1 MTVKENNGIIAVR
14 LHDGDKF
21 MESLKAVAKDCGVNS
36 AVLHGIGLF
45 KNVEL
50 GYFNG
55 HEYVTKSFYQQLM
68 EVISLEGNI
77 SVAENGAEVVIH
89 AHCVLGLPDYSL
101 IGGHLM
107 DGTFFNGELFIQK
120 LEGIKLVRRS
130 EPSGLNGLWVE

>member
-1 MTVKENNGIIAVR
+1 MTIKEANGIIAVR
-14 LHDGDKF
+14 MHDGDSF
-21 MESLKAVAKDCGVNS
+21 TECVKAVARDCGVNS

-45 KNVEL
+45 KNAEL

-55 HEYVTKSFYQQLM
+55 QEYVTKSFYQQLM

-77 SVAENGAEVVIH
+77 SLAENGEDIVVH
-89 AHCVLGLPDYSL
+89 AHCALGLPDYSV

-107 DGTFFNGELFIQK
+107 EGTFFNGEVFIQK
-120 LEGIKLVRRS
+120 LEGIRLVRRS

>member
-1 MTVKENNGIIAVR
+1 MTIQENNGIIAVR
-14 LHDGDKF
+14 MHDGDSF
-21 MESLKAVAKDCGVNS
+21 TECVKAVAKDCGVNS

>member
-1 MTVKENNGIIAVR
+1 
-14 LHDGDKF
+14 LHDGDSF
-21 MESLKAVAKDCGVNS
+21 TECVKAVAKRLCVNS

-120 LEGIKLVRRS
+120 LEGIKLVRKS

>member
-1 MTVKENNGIIAVR
+1 MTIKEANGIIAVR

-21 MESLKAVAKDCGVNS
+21 MECVKAVAKDCGVKS

-45 KNVEL
+45 RNVEL

-55 HEYVTKSFYQQLM
+55 HEYLTKSLDDQLM
-68 EVISLEGNI
+68 EVISLEGSI
-77 SVAENGAEVVIH
+77 SVAENGEDIVVH
-89 AHCVLGLPDYSL
+89 AHCALGLPDYSV

-107 DGTFFNGELFIQK
+107 EGTFFNGEVFIQK
-120 LEGIKLVRRS
+120 LEGIRLVRRS

>member
-1 MTVKENNGIIAVR
+1 MTIKEANGIIAVR
-14 LHDGDKF
+14 MHDGDSF
-21 MESLKAVAKDCGVNS
+21 TECVKAVARDCGVNS

-45 KNVEL
+45 KNAEL

-77 SVAENGAEVVIH
+77 STAENGEDIVVH
-89 AHCVLGLPDYSL
+89 AHCALGLPDYSV

-107 DGTFFNGELFIQK
+107 EGTFFNGEVFIQK

>member
-1 MTVKENNGIIAVR
+1 MTIKESNGIIAVR

-21 MESLKAVAKDCGVNS
+21 MESLKAVARDCDVNS
-36 AVLHGIGLF
+36 AVAHGIGMF
-45 KNVEL
+45 RQVDL

-55 HEYVTKSFYQQLM
+55 QEYVTKSFEGELM
-68 EVISLEGNI
+68 EIVSIEGNI
-77 SVAENGAEVVIH
+77 SMTENGAEIAIH
-89 AHCVLGLPDYSL
+89 AHCVLGLRDYSL

>member
-1 MTVKENNGIIAVR
+1 MTIKEANGIIAVKM
-14 LHDGDKF
+14 HDGDSF
-21 MESLKAVAKDCGVNS
+21 TECVKAVAKDCGVNS

-120 LEGIKLVRRS
+120 LEGVKLVRKS

>member
-77 SVAENGAEVVIH
+77 SMAENGAEVVIH

-120 LEGIKLVRRS
+120 LEGVKLVRKS

>member
-1 MTVKENNGIIAVR
+1 MTIKENNGIIAVR

>member
-1 MTVKENNGIIAVR
+1 MTIKEANGIIAVR
-14 LHDGDKF
+14 MHDGNSF
-21 MESLKAVAKDCGVNS
+21 TECVKAVARDCGLNS
-36 AVLHGIGLF
+36 AVLHGIGMF
-45 KNVEL
+45 RQVDL

-55 HEYVTKSFYQQLM
+55 QEYVTKTFEGELM
-68 EVISLEGNI
+68 EIVSIEGNI
-77 SVAENGAEVVIH
+77 SMAENGAEVVIH

-120 LEGIKLVRRS
+120 LEGIKFVRRS

>member
-1 MTVKENNGIIAVR
+1 MTIKEANGIIAVR
-14 LHDGDKF
+14 MHDGDSF
-21 MESLKAVAKDCGVNS
+21 TECVKAVAKDCGVNS

>member
-1 MTVKENNGIIAVR
+1 MTIKEANGIIAVR
-14 LHDGDKF
+14 MHDGDSF
-21 MESLKAVAKDCGVNS
+21 TECVKAVAKDCGVNC

>member
-1 MTVKENNGIIAVR
+1 MTIKEANGIIAVR
-14 LHDGDKF
+14 MHDGDSF
-21 MESLKAVAKDCGVNS
+21 TECVKAVAKDLDVKS

-77 SVAENGAEVVIH
+77 SLAENGEDIVVH
-89 AHCVLGLPDYSL
+89 AHCALGLPDYSV

-107 DGTFFNGELFIQK
+107 EGTFFNGEVFIQE
-120 LEGIKLVRRS
+120 LEGIRLVRRS

>member
-1 MTVKENNGIIAVR
+1 MTIKEANGIIAVR
-14 LHDGDKF
+14 MHDGNSF
-21 MESLKAVAKDCGVNS
+21 TECVKAVARDCGLNS
-36 AVLHGIGLF
+36 AVLHGIGMF
-45 KNVEL
+45 RQVDL

-55 HEYVTKSFYQQLM
+55 QEYVTKTYEGELM
-68 EVISLEGNI
+68 EIVSIEGNI
-77 SVAENGAEVVIH
+77 SMAENGAEVVIH

>member
-1 MTVKENNGIIAVR
+1 VR

-21 MESLKAVAKDCGVNS
+21 MECVKAVAKDLDVKS

-55 HEYVTKSFYQQLM
+55 HEYLTKSFDDQLM

-77 SVAENGAEVVIH
+77 SVAENGEDIVVH
-89 AHCVLGLPDYSL
+89 APLCFGS
-101 IGGHLM
+101 
-107 DGTFFNGELFIQK
+107 T
-120 LEGIKLVRRS
+120 
-130 EPSGLNGLWVE
+130 

>member
-1 MTVKENNGIIAVR
+1 MTIKENNGIIAVR

-45 KNVEL
+45 KNAEL

-77 SVAENGAEVVIH
+77 STAENGEDIVNH

-120 LEGIKLVRRS
+120 LEGVKLVRRS

>member
-1 MTVKENNGIIAVR
+1 MTIKEANGIIAVR
-14 LHDGDKF
+14 MNDGNCFTECVKD
-21 MESLKAVAKDCGVNS
+21 VARDCGLNS
-36 AVLHGIGLF
+36 AVLHGIGMF
-45 KNVEL
+45 RQVDL

-55 HEYVTKSFYQQLM
+55 QEYVTKTFEGELM
-68 EVISLEGNI
+68 EIVSIEGNI
-77 SVAENGAEVVIH
+77 SMAENGAEVVIH

>member
-50 GYFNG
+50 GYFSG
-55 HEYVTKSFYQQLM
+55 HE
-68 EVISLEGNI
+68 
-77 SVAENGAEVVIH
+77 
-89 AHCVLGLPDYSL
+89 
-101 IGGHLM
+101 
-107 DGTFFNGELFIQK
+107 
-120 LEGIKLVRRS
+120 
-130 EPSGLNGLWVE
+130 

>member
-21 MESLKAVAKDCGVNS
+21 MESLKAVARDCGLNS

-45 KNVEL
+45 KNAEL

-77 SVAENGAEVVIH
+77 SMAENGEDIVIH

>member
-1 MTVKENNGIIAVR
+1 MTIKENNGIIAVR

-45 KNVEL
+45 KNAEL

-77 SVAENGAEVVIH
+77 STAENGEDIVIH

-120 LEGIKLVRRS
+120 LEGVKLVRRS